1 MIVLVINCGSSSIK
15 YQLIDMKD
23 IKNPKEQAIGVIERI
38 GLEEGI
44 ITYQPIIKGEH
55 KKYKFTNQIPDHEA
69 GITLIIDSLVNRAH
83 GVIEDVLEIQAVG
96 HRVAHGGEFFNKS
109 VLIDDIV
116 KERIKKLSELAPL
129 HNPANI
135 AGIEA
140 MEKLLPKVPQV
151 AVFDTSFHQSM
162 PPESFLYAIPYEY
175 YTKHKLRRY
184 GFHGTSHKYV
194 AEKACEYLGLK
205 MNKIKII
212 TCHLGNGASIAAI
225 KNGKSFDT
233 SMGFTPVEGLIM
245 GTRVGNLDV
254 GALLFLMEKEGLNLH
269 EANDILNRKSG
280 VLGISGIS
288 SDMRDIEDESWNSKN
303 PRATLALKMYYMRVK
318 RYIGAFAAE
327 IGGID
332 LLVFTGGVGEN
343 GPETR
348 ENICSNLD
356 YMGISFD
363 KKANDGVRGKLKVL
377 STNKSRVKIM
387 VVPTNEE
394 MVIATDTVK
403 ILQQTTI
410 KENIYSY

>member
-1 MIVLVINCGSSSIK
+1 MLVLVLNCGSSSIK
-15 YQLIDMKD
+15 YQLLDMKNGD
-23 IKNPKEQAIGVIERI
+23 ESEVKAKGVVERI
-38 GLEEGI
+38 GLEEA
-44 ITYQPIIKGEH
+44 TLTHKPYVEGEI
-55 KKYKFTNQIPDHEA
+55 KKYKFTNQIPNHEV
-69 GITLIIDSLVNRAH
+69 GISLIMDSLVNRAH
-83 GVIEDVLEIQAVG
+83 GVIEDVLDIQAIG
-96 HRVAHGGEFFNKS
+96 HRVAHGGEYFSKS

-116 KERIKKLSELAPL
+116 KERINKLSELAPL
-129 HNPANI
+129 HNPAHI
-135 AGIEA
+135 AGIFA

-184 GFHGTSHKYV
+184 GFHGTSHKFV
-194 AEKACEYLGLK
+194 AEKACEYWDLE
-205 MNKIKII
+205 MDKINIV

-254 GALLFLMEKEGLNLH
+254 GALLFLMDKENLDLQGANELLNK
-269 EANDILNRKSG
+269 KSG

-288 SDMRDIEDESWNSKN
+288 SDMRDIEDESWNNKN
-303 PRATLALKMYYMRVK
+303 PRATLALNMYHMRVK

-327 IGGID
+327 MGGID

-348 ENICSNLD
+348 EEICSGLEF
-356 YMGISFD
+356 MGFSFD
-363 KKANDGVRGKLKVL
+363 KEANNGVRGKLKVL
-377 STNKSRVKIM
+377 STPESKLKVM

-394 MVIATDTVK
+394 RVIASDTVK
-403 ILQQTTI
+403 VLMSTSL
-410 KENIYSY
+410 N